1 MLQTFFSI
9 QISRSRDIFLNKTS
23 QRNQMNP
30 EKFLSYTALSAQP
43 PCLAGLSLLRSRVTF
58 DFNSL
63 FILFCC
69 HTHILE
75 DQSNCFQDVSGTTYQ
90 FLRESLAT
98 FGSL

>member
-1 MLQTFFSI
+1 MSHWY
-9 QISRSRDIFLNKTS
+9 QIDSKVFLYN
-23 QRNQMNP
+23 
-30 EKFLSYTALSAQP
+30 TALSAQP
-43 PCLAGLSLLRSRVTF
+43 PCLAGLSLLRSQVTF

-75 DQSNCFQDVSGTTYQ
+75 DKSTCFQDVDGTTYQ